1 MQNPKAPP
9 PTEGLARIWQK
20 LAELDRR
27 LSGLESYFNGGAT
40 SQVPVVDM
48 LLPPGSQAPGSPGR
62 LGRLVVLRTNGQLYR
77 DDGTAWIQV
86 G

>member
-9 PTEGLARIWQK
+9 PTEGLARIWAK

-27 LSGLESYFNGGAT
+27 LSNSESYFNGGAAA
-40 SQVPVVDM
+40 QVPVVDA
-48 LLPPGSQAPGSPGR
+48 LPPAGR
-62 LGRLVVLRTNGQLYR
+62 LGRLVILRADGKLWR
-77 DDGTAWIQV
+77 DDSTTWVAV